1 MEGSALH
8 PMCDWCTACW
18 RVSHNARES
27 SVCLSSVYGQLF
39 NTRSSWLID
48 NDKDEEGM
56 RVLADLHGGDP
67 EDMVAKAEFQEIKDR
82 VMFERE
88 SGEARSYAVMW
99 KRYKRRVLLAMSSQA
114 FAQLVSFRSI
124 ERDLV

>member
-1 MEGSALH
+1 MYSSTFN
-8 PMCDWCTACW
+8 C
-18 RVSHNARES
+18 RV
-27 SVCLSSVYGQLF
+27 LF
-39 NTRSSWLID
+39 KISPSWLID
-48 NDKDEEGM
+48 HDKDDEGM

-82 VMFERE
+82 VIAERE

-114 FAQLVSFRSI
+114 FAQLVSFPSRKPRSWFLLYLLL
-124 ERDLV
+124 EWHKWYATSVALRWLY

>member
-1 MEGSALH
+1 
-8 PMCDWCTACW
+8 MCDRWAACW
-18 RVSHNARES
+18 RVYSHARKS
-27 SVCLSSVYGQLF
+27 SVCFFFSRLNLPSYVTF
-39 NTRSSWLID
+39 SWLID

-114 FAQLVSFRSI
+114 FAQLVSLKSI
-124 ERDLV
+124 VANSC